1 MKNKISKVLLGIIF
15 GVLFSA
21 IWFQVG
27 KLQEGIEYIFTW
39 KDTLQMTVFLVLL
52 IFLGW
57 SLKGELED

>member
-1 MKNKISKVLLGIIF
+1 MKNKISKILLGIIF

-27 KLQEGIEYIFTW
+27 KLQEGIEYIFIW
-39 KDTLQMTVFLVLL
+39 KDALQMTVFLVLL